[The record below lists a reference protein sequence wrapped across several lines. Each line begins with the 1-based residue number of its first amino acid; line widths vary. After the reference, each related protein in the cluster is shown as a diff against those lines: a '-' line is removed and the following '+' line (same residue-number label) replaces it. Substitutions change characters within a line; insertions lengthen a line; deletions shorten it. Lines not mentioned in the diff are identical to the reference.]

1 MEEIP
6 HKPPVSALTLGT
18 VQLGL
23 DYGIANPSGKP
34 NMVQAHRIL
43 QCALDNHITTIDT
56 SRHYG
61 NSEEVIGSF
70 LKSYVGAVKPF
81 IVTKFRWE
89 NLTSLTEKAA
99 LIAAKEQVKQSCDQ
113 LGIPRLPL
121 VLYHKG
127 KDESISQV
135 MRLLPDILQELKQEG
150 MIDDGGLSLYYPDEA
165 TLVVDEPAIRAVQVP
180 INVLDQ
186 RLISNGAM
194 RHFFDAGKTVFARSV
209 FLQGLFF
216 MGEDQIPRKLGP
228 IVPYLRNLRELA
240 ASVEMGPAQFAFAYV
255 RDTIGVDSVIFG
267 ADHEGHVTDSISF
280 QQSKALSDAM
290 RERIR
295 HAFSNIPA
303 WMLTPGYW

>member
-99 LIAAKEQVKQSCDQ
+99 LIAA
-113 LGIPRLPL
+113 
-121 VLYHKG
+121 
-127 KDESISQV
+127 
-135 MRLLPDILQELKQEG
+135 
-150 MIDDGGLSLYYPDEA
+150 
-165 TLVVDEPAIRAVQVP
+165 
-180 INVLDQ
+180 
-186 RLISNGAM
+186 
-194 RHFFDAGKTVFARSV
+194 
-209 FLQGLFF
+209 
-216 MGEDQIPRKLGP
+216 
-228 IVPYLRNLRELA
+228 
-240 ASVEMGPAQFAFAYV
+240 
-255 RDTIGVDSVIFG
+255 
-267 ADHEGHVTDSISF
+267 
-280 QQSKALSDAM
+280 
-290 RERIR
+290 
-295 HAFSNIPA
+295 
-303 WMLTPGYW
+303 